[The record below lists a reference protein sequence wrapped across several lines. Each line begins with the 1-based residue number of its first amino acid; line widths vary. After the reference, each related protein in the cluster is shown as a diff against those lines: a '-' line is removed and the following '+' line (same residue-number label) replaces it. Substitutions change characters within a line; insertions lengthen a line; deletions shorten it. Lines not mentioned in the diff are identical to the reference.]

1 MGKKNSTI
9 DFSQSMRKDH
19 TIEANKTLAF
29 ICRLVMIFMALIVIF
44 AKLGCFEHP
53 DNIYPAG
60 FIALVVLFIPT
71 IIYDFLELNSGLI
84 RYFVL
89 SLIVA
94 LIGYMYIMMGHNV
107 VMLLAFPLV
116 LSCLYCDI
124 GCLLYT
130 FVLGIPVMI
139 FSHISAYKMGM
150 EGAEL
155 FDDMTQVVYYGLV
168 PRFIQYFAIACVC
181 YGITNRIQHLF
192 KKLTEQNNELYMD
205 QENLVAALAGLIETQ
220 SKETGQHVR
229 RVSEYTKVLCRA
241 LGMEEDEVWKVG
253 LGAMMHDVGK
263 IAVPPEILEKPGK
276 LTEEEY
282 LKMKW
287 HVFYGREM
295 LEKYPGEIMQI
306 ASIIAFQ
313 HHEHYDGT
321 GYLGMKDGEISLYA
335 KCVSLADF
343 FDALVS
349 KRVYKDAWDP
359 EDARIEIINQKGKYF
374 DPQLVDIFEAHYPEF
389 LKIMHCYPDDD
400 MPSSIE
406 EIFNIQNMNIRK

>member
-1 MGKKNSTI
+1 MLFRSNDILRGTEIKAEDVLKRFDPCVELDTTVDKFNP
-9 DFSQSMRKDH
+9 DFDGDGLTDMEELVIGTNPCHWDTDADH
-19 TIEANKTLAF
+19 MCDGWE
-29 ICRLVMIFMALIVIF
+29 VMHSLDPLNGSKVGNPDGDFMAYVSLSRYMSAEIPNDDPDAPTTYVFDLGSELREYRDYETRDIEMYAMKKYYDSNGFYIRTVNPKDANGDDVDKKVSVLSGGEKSRLALAKMLVAPTPLLCLDEPTNHLDITSADVLEQALLHFEGTILLIT
-44 AKLGCFEHP
+44 H
-53 DNIYPAG
+53 DRH
-60 FIALVVLFIPT
+60 
-71 IIYDFLELNSGLI
+71 LI
-84 RYFVL
+84 R
-89 SLIVA
+89 SVA
-94 LIGYMYIMMGHNV
+94 
-107 VMLLAFPLV
+107 
-116 LSCLYCDI
+116 
-124 GCLLYT
+124 
-130 FVLGIPVMI
+130 
-139 FSHISAYKMGM
+139 
-150 EGAEL
+150 
-155 FDDMTQVVYYGLV
+155 
-168 PRFIQYFAIACVC
+168 
-181 YGITNRIQHLF
+181 NRI
-192 KKLTEQNNELYMD
+192 
-205 QENLVAALAGLIETQ
+205 V
-220 SKETGQHVR
+220 
-229 RVSEYTKVLCRA
+229 
-241 LGMEEDEVWKVG
+241 EV
-253 LGAMMHDVGK
+253 
-263 IAVPPEILEKPGK
+263 KPGK

-389 LKIMHCYPDDD
+389 LEIMHCYPDDD

-406 EIFNIQNMNIRK
+406 EIFNIQNINIRK